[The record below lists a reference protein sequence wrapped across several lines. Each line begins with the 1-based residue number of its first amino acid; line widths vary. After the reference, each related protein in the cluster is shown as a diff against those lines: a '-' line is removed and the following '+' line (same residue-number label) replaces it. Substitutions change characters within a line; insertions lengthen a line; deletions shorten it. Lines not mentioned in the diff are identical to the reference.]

1 MKKQK
6 VQIKDLKR
14 NHIRQHLKIV
24 HPFLKRE
31 FRKIKATELDSE
43 ETFKEFFLEEKIEFY
58 KLRAIYEYQL

>member
-24 HPFLKRE
+24 HPFLNRE
-31 FRKIKATELDSE
+31 FRKLKATELDSKKVFTE
-43 ETFKEFFLEEKIEFY
+43 LFGSEKFAAY
-58 KLRAIYEYQL
+58 KLRAIFEYQM

>member
-6 VQIKDLKR
+6 VKIKDLKR

-24 HPFLKRE
+24 HPFLSRE

-43 ETFKEFFLEEKIEFY
+43 EVFKELFGEDKIELY